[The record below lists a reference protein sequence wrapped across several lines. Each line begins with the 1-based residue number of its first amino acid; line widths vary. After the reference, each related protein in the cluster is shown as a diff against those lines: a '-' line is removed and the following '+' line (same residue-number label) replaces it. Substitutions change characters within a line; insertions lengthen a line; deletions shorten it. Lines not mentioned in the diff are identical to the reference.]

1 MICTNKK
8 CRRTT
13 DRLVIK
19 VDAKG
24 KVYEGCP
31 ACLPLGGTPNVRTG
45 KKIWS
50 GDDVY
55 GREGCA
61 EKNHEWGNKIA
72 ARAERNRML
81 VAKAPRR

>member
-8 CRRTT
+8 CRKTT
-13 DRLVIK
+13 DRLVVK

-24 KVYEGCP
+24 KAREGCP
-31 ACLPLGGTPNVRTG
+31 ACLSLGGTPHLYSG

-55 GREGCA
+55 GREKCS
-61 EKNHEWGNKIA
+61 EKNHEFFKKTE
-72 ARAERNRML
+72 ARVQRRQML
-81 VAKAPRR
+81 VSAAPK